1 MSKQNTQIQE
11 LMSLLSGNQELLKQM
26 LDLVKEEG
34 GQKTND
40 GTYLMVVRV
49 GDVQEPAVDL
59 SGNIVAGDL
68 EEVQEKGEHLL
79 GCIPESVRRDLDVK
93 YIKIDEEVLLELR
106 RELQNLYD
114 GLDENLAKAADLL
127 KDYIAGPD
135 LLEIMKMDIKS
146 DWMTSGVGLDK
157 NKNIVKSERAYWSE
171 LGDLMDDDDDYLD
184 DEWEEWR
191 NGEYDEYDNDDYNE
205 EDDCPCEDDHICRK
219 HCEEDDKGNSN
230 PRSQLIDATIAAFI
244 QSLN

>member
-157 NKNIVKSERAYWSE
+157 NKNIVKSGRAYWSE
-171 LGDLMDDDDDYLD
+171 LGDLMDDDDDDYLD

-191 NGEYDEYDNDDYNE
+191 NGEYDEYDDDDYDE

-219 HCEEDDKGNSN
+219 HCEDDKEKSN
-230 PRSQLIDATIAAFI
+230 PCSQLIDATIAAFI